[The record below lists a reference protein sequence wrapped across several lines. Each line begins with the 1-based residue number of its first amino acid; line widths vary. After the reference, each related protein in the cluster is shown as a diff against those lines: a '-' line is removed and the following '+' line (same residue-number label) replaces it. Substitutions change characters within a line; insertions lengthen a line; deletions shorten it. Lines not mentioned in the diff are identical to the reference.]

1 MADRHLGGLCSRVGD
16 LHRRFSGGKGNRLNR
31 TFGRAVGIEPTTSSM
46 PWKRAP
52 RCATG
57 PRLKTK
63 SPRPPNRDRGK
74 YRIHFRRWHSTPTR
88 HFTSRVPR
96 LGFQQSSQLVS
107 ISATRRD
114 HRSFCQYDVVY
125 PIEHRTNLANA
136 GTVHDGRFPHSDE
149 VVWRQLLFQVCQGF
163 PQQVTVAGGVYA
175 GIVSRGFD
183 PQNVGDGNKENPLLV
198 LYHKAFQRAKTTE
211 GLEQWFE
218 TSICFPALFEDLAC
232 VNQGLGKSL
241 LIIRFQEIVN
251 SVHFECT
258 NGVHI
263 VSRDE
268 DIYGSGAG
276 RWLHIFD
283 DSKTIQI
290 RHQHIEKNDVGMK
303 FIDLLHRTYSVRRL
317 AYNFNAV
324 VFGQIA
330 TDTAAGDRFVIDDE
344 DSCLHVN
351 SSVEW

>member
-1 MADRHLGGLCSRVGD
+1 MS
-16 LHRRFSGGKGNRLNR
+16 
-31 TFGRAVGIEPTTSSM
+31 
-46 PWKRAP
+46 
-52 RCATG
+52 
-57 PRLKTK
+57 
-63 SPRPPNRDRGK
+63 
-74 YRIHFRRWHSTPTR
+74 
-88 HFTSRVPR
+88 
-96 LGFQQSSQLVS
+96 VS
-107 ISATRRD
+107 AARRD
-114 HRSFCQYDVVY
+114 HRSSSQYDVVN

-136 GTVHDGRFPHSDE
+136 GTVHNGRLPHADE
-149 VVWRQLLFQVCQGF
+149 VVSRQLLFQVCQGF

-183 PQNVGDGNKENPLLV
+183 PQNVGNGNKENPLLV
-198 LYHKAFQRAKTTE
+198 LHHKAFQRAETTE

-258 NGVHI
+258 NGVRI
-263 VSRDE
+263 VSGDE
-268 DIYGSGAG
+268 DINGSGAG

-290 RHQHIEKNDVGMK
+290 RHLHIEKNHVRMK
-303 FIDLLHRTYSVRRL
+303 FVDLLHRADSVRRL
-317 AYNFNAV
+317 ADNFNAV

-330 TDTAAGDRFVIDDE
+330 TDTAPGDRFVIYDE
-344 DSCLHVN
+344 DSRLQRELLSGMVMMASQPRPSPPV
-351 SSVEW
+351 SSSDDSSP